1 MSRCL
6 FSRKAARCFLAL
18 LLLTASA
25 PETFAANLRLEAKLI
40 WGTDDDKSP
49 NPDHKEVDPAT
60 RDKLRKVFKWKNYF
74 VVNRAVKDVPSRSSN
89 HFKLSQ
95 DCTIEIKELEGPK
108 VEVKLIGKGKEV
120 HKTTLTISKGQSVVY
135 SGDDKNQSAWFV
147 IITELDGK
155 IATELN
161 GK

>member
-6 FSRKAARCFLAL
+6 FSRRAARSFLAL
-18 LLLTASA
+18 FLLVGS
-25 PETFAANLRLEAKLI
+25 TFDTSAANLKLEAKLI

-49 NPDHKEVDPAT
+49 NPDHKAVDPVT
-60 RDKLRKVFKWKNYF
+60 REKLCKVFKWKNYF
-74 VVNRAVKDVPSRSSN
+74 VVNRVVKEVPSRSSN
-89 HFKLSQ
+89 QFKLSP

-147 IITELDGK
+147 IITELDEK
-155 IATELN
+155 
-161 GK
+161 